1 MTYLELLAQSSGS
14 QMMLILVICLVVIGL
29 GMTIF
34 FFSRYKKCTSD
45 RILVI
50 YGKTNV
56 GQSSKCMHGGG
67 AFVWPVIQAFE
78 YLDLTPIPIDI
89 PLEGALDKEENRV
102 NVPCTFTVGISTD
115 PSIMSNAAERL
126 LGLQLTQIRDFAKDI
141 IVGQMRVVIADMSL
155 ESLISNRAQL
165 IEKIS
170 QGIEVEL
177 NKVGLGIINVNVQD
191 ITDETGQTTAI
202 AKSKL
207 NKKLAMIWDSNQR
220 NGRILKTLESAKTKG
235 CTKTHYIGS
244 TLNIWDMSGRP
255 ISNARVILSLD
266 NGEIVSGLNKSDQE
280 GSIKIELS

>member
-14 QMMLILVICLVVIGL
+14 KMMLILVICLVVIGL

-34 FFSRYKKCTSD
+34 FFSRYKKCPSD

-50 YGKTNV
+50 YGKTN
-56 GQSSKCMHGGG
+56 GQSSKCLHGGT

-126 LGLQLTQIRDFAKDI
+126 LGLQLTQITDLVKDI
-141 IVGQMRVVIADMSL
+141 IFGQMRVVIADMSL

-170 QGIEVEL
+170 QGIEVEI
-177 NKVGLGIINVNVQD
+177 NKIGLGIINVNVQD

-220 NGRILKTLESAKTKG
+220 KGRILKTLESAKTKG

>member
-29 GMTIF
+29 GMIIF
-34 FFSRYKKCTSD
+34 FFSRYKKCPSD

-50 YGKTNV
+50 YGKTN
-56 GQSSKCMHGGG
+56 GQSSKCLHGGT

-78 YLDLTPIPIDI
+78 YLDLTPIPIDT
-89 PLEGALDKEENRV
+89 PLEGALDKEGNRV
-102 NVPCTFTVGISTD
+102 NTPSTFTVGISTD

-170 QGIEVEL
+170 QGIEVEM

-207 NKKLAMIWDSNQR
+207 NKKQAMIWDSNQR
-220 NGRILKTLESAKTKG
+220 KGRILKTLESAKTKG

-244 TLNIWDMSGRP
+244 KLNIWDMSGRP

>member
-50 YGKTNV
+50 YGKTNG

-89 PLEGALDKEENRV
+89 PLEGALDKEGNRV
-102 NVPCTFTVGISTD
+102 NAPSTFTVGISTD

-126 LGLQLTQIRDFAKDI
+126 LGLQLTQIRDLATDI
-141 IVGQMRVVIADMSL
+141 IFGQMRLVIASL
-155 ESLISNRAQL
+155 DIETINSDRDLLIN
-165 IEKIS
+165 KIS
-170 QGIEVEL
+170 DYVQNEL
-177 NKVGLGIINVNVQD
+177 SKVGLRLINVNIKD
-191 ITDETGQTTAI
+191 ITDNSGYLTALGKWI
-202 AKSKL
+202 SAGKPEVTEDLSSPIEAEKMDTNLTPLSPCEQWYVEGSEIQVWDMKDEPIRRASVELKVLYGSKL
-207 NKKLAMIWDSNQR
+207 LGTTDDEGIVKLA
-220 NGRILKTLESAKTKG
+220 
-235 CTKTHYIGS
+235 
-244 TLNIWDMSGRP
+244 
-255 ISNARVILSLD
+255 
-266 NGEIVSGLNKSDQE
+266 
-280 GSIKIELS
+280 

>member
-34 FFSRYKKCTSD
+34 FFSRYKKCPSD

-50 YGKTNV
+50 YGKTNG

-102 NVPCTFTVGISTD
+102 NVPCTFTIGISTD

-141 IVGQMRVVIADMSL
+141 IFGQMRVVIADMSL

-170 QGIEVEL
+170 QGIEVEF

-207 NKKLAMIWDSNQR
+207 NKKQAMIWDSNQR
-220 NGRILKTLESAKTKG
+220 KGRILKTLESAKTKG

-266 NGEIVSGLNKSDQE
+266 NGEIISGLNKSDQE

>member
-1 MTYLELLAQSSGS
+1 MLTFVLLFISALG
-14 QMMLILVICLVVIGL
+14 IGL
-29 GMTIF
+29 HF
-34 FFSRYKKCTSD
+34 FFSRYQKCPSD
-45 RILVI
+45 RILVV
-50 YGKTNV
+50 YGKTSG
-56 GQSSKCMHGGG
+56 GQSSKCMHGG
-67 AFVWPVIQAFE
+67 ATFIWPVIQAFE

-102 NVPCTFTVGISTD
+102 NVPCTFTIGISTD
-115 PSIMSNAAERL
+115 PGIMSNAAERL
-126 LGLQLTQIRDFAKDI
+126 LGIQLTQIRDLAKDI
-141 IVGQMRVVIADMSL
+141 IFGQMRVVIADMSL

-207 NKKLAMIWDSNQR
+207 NKKQAMIWDSNQR
-220 NGRILKTLESAKTKG
+220 KERILKTLGSAKTKG

-244 TLNIWDMSGRP
+244 SLNIWDMSGRP

-266 NGEIVSGLNKSDQE
+266 SGEIISGLNKSDQE
-280 GSIKIELS
+280 GLLKIELI

>member
-50 YGKTNV
+50 YGKTNG

-89 PLEGALDKEENRV
+89 PLEGALDKEGNRV
-102 NVPCTFTVGISTD
+102 NAPSTFTVGISTD

-126 LGLQLTQIRDFAKDI
+126 LGLQLTQIRDLATDI
-141 IVGQMRVVIADMSL
+141 IFGQMRLVIASL
-155 ESLISNRAQL
+155 DIETINSDRDLLIN
-165 IEKIS
+165 KIS
-170 QGIEVEL
+170 DYVQNEL
-177 NKVGLGIINVNVQD
+177 SKVGLRLINVNIKD
-191 ITDETGQTTAI
+191 ITDNSGYLTALGKWI
-202 AKSKL
+202 SAGKPEVTEDLSSPIEAEKMDTNL
-207 NKKLAMIWDSNQR
+207 TPLSPCEQWYVESSEIQVWDMKDEPIRRASVE
-220 NGRILKTLESAKTKG
+220 LKVL
-235 CTKTHYIGS
+235 YGS
-244 TLNIWDMSGRP
+244 TLIGTTDDEG
-255 ISNARVILSLD
+255 
-266 NGEIVSGLNKSDQE
+266 IVKLA
-280 GSIKIELS
+280 

>member
-50 YGKTNV
+50 YGKTNG

-89 PLEGALDKEENRV
+89 PLEGALDKEGNRV
-102 NVPCTFTVGISTD
+102 NAPSTFTVCISTD

-126 LGLQLTQIRDFAKDI
+126 LGLQLTQIRDLAKDI
-141 IVGQMRVVIADMSL
+141 IFGQMRLVIASL
-155 ESLISNRAQL
+155 DIETINSDRDLLIN
-165 IEKIS
+165 KIS
-170 QGIEVEL
+170 DYVQNEL
-177 NKVGLGIINVNVQD
+177 SKVGLRLINVNIKD
-191 ITDETGQTTAI
+191 ITDNSGYLTALGKWI
-202 AKSKL
+202 SAGKPEVTEDLSSPIEAEQRNINSTPLTSCEQWHVESSEIQVWDLEDEPIRRASVELKVLYGSKL
-207 NKKLAMIWDSNQR
+207 LGTTDDEGIVKLA
-220 NGRILKTLESAKTKG
+220 
-235 CTKTHYIGS
+235 
-244 TLNIWDMSGRP
+244 
-255 ISNARVILSLD
+255 
-266 NGEIVSGLNKSDQE
+266 
-280 GSIKIELS
+280 